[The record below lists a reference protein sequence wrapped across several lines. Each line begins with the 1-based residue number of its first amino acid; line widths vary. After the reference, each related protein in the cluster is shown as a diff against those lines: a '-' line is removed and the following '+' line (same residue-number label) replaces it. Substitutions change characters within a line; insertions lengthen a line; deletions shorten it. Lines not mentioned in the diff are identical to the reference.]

1 MQKGIVMAVRNV
13 GILIFDDVEVLDFAG
28 PYEVFQVTSELIEPT
43 PFNTYTIAMNDQPVL
58 ARGGLSINPDYT
70 LNTCPSPDILIVPGG
85 WGSRKIV
92 ENEEVISWIL
102 AQYDQLELLLS
113 VCTGS
118 LVLGRAKLLDG
129 LQATTH
135 HTAFDRLQQ
144 ESETITIIEN
154 QRFVD
159 QGKIITS
166 GGISAGIDMSL
177 YVVKKLLGDN
187 VDKTLAEMEWMW
199 HQEAT

>member
-1 MQKGIVMAVRNV
+1 MAARNV

-28 PYEVFQVTSELIEPT
+28 PYEVFQVTSELVEPI
-43 PFNTYTIAMNDQPVL
+43 PFDTYTIAINDQPVL

-102 AQYDQLELLLS
+102 AQYDQLEHLLS

-135 HTAFDRLQQ
+135 HTAFDRLQE
-144 ESETITIIEN
+144 ESDTITIIED
-154 QRFVD
+154 QRFID

-177 YVVKKLLGDN
+177 YVVKKLLGGDVN
-187 VDKTLAEMEWMW
+187 KTLTEMEWMW
-199 HQEAT
+199 HQKSI